1 MGRYWNELTFSEN
14 AIEWLRGENMV
25 TCTFC
30 SGGRL
35 NNRLRK
41 LAQER
46 PEDVEIIEND
56 DGTVYGKVP
65 VSWLKI
71 SPPRQMSEEERA
83 RAAEN
88 LRRNLDNFRGKSG
101 QKPRET
107 C

>member
-1 MGRYWNELTFSEN
+1 MAKRYWNELTFSEN
-14 AIEWLRGENMV
+14 AIEWIRGENRV

-35 NNRLRK
+35 NNR
-41 LAQER
+41 
-46 PEDVEIIEND
+46 
-56 DGTVYGKVP
+56 
-65 VSWLKI
+65 
-71 SPPRQMSEEERA
+71 PPRQMSEEERA

-101 QKPRET
+101 QKQLET

>member
-14 AIEWLRGENMV
+14 AIEWIRGENRV

-46 PEDVEIIEND
+46 PGEVELIEND

-101 QKPRET
+101 QKQLET